1 MAADIITF
9 GKLRANEF
17 AASEDRAA
25 ETLHEQVEKA
35 FEDARDDVYR
45 YLLTLGL
52 WPPQAQ
58 EATQDVFLKLY
69 VALRQGDRIL
79 NTRAWIF
86 RVAHNHG
93 LNVRAREDVMQPF
106 DPDLESSII
115 QRRNDPEQD
124 AIEGEQ
130 MLRLNRAVA
139 GLSEQQ
145 RNCLHLRAEGLRY
158 HEIAETIGISVSTVG
173 EFLRRA
179 VTRLKK
185 AVHE

>member
-1 MAADIITF
+1 MAVGIMF
-9 GKLRANEF
+9 GMLRAGDF
-17 AASEDRAA
+17 AASADEQATQ
-25 ETLHEQVEKA
+25 TLHDEVEKA

-69 VALRQGDRIL
+69 VALRSGEKIAS
-79 NTRAWIF
+79 TRAWIF

-93 LNVRAREDVMQPF
+93 LNVRAREDAMEPF
-106 DPDLESSII
+106 DPDLEARIVEKK
-115 QRRNDPEQD
+115 NNPEED

-130 MLRLNRAVA
+130 MLRLNRALA
-139 GLSEQQ
+139 GLSAQQ

-158 HEIAETIGISVSTVG
+158 HEIASAIGISSSAVG

-179 VTRLKK
+179 ITRLKK

>member
-1 MAADIITF
+1 MAADIMF
-9 GKLRANEF
+9 GKALAGELT
-17 AASEDRAA
+17 ASMVGDESVR
-25 ETLHEQVEKA
+25 LHDEVEKA
-35 FEDARDDVYR
+35 FENSRDDVYH

-69 VALRQGDRIL
+69 VALRQGEEIQ
-79 NTRAWIF
+79 NVRAWVF

-106 DPDLESSII
+106 DPDMEARIV
-115 QRRNDPEQD
+115 QRQNSPEQD
-124 AIEGEQ
+124 AIEAEQ
-130 MLRLNRAVA
+130 MLRLNRALR

-145 RNCLHLRAEGLRY
+145 RHCLHLRAEGLRY
-158 HEIAETIGISVSTVG
+158 REIASAIGISTSAVG

-179 VTRLKK
+179 VTKLKK

>member
-9 GKLRANEF
+9 GNLRAGEL
-17 AASEDRAA
+17 ALTGDEVS
-25 ETLHEQVEKA
+25 ETLHDQVEKA

-69 VALRQGDRIL
+69 VALRQGEKIL
-79 NTRAWIF
+79 NIRAWIF

-106 DPDLESSII
+106 DPDLECRIV
-115 QRRNDPEQD
+115 QRQNDPEQD

-130 MLRLNRAVA
+130 M
-139 GLSEQQ
+139 
-145 RNCLHLRAEGLRY
+145 
-158 HEIAETIGISVSTVG
+158 
-173 EFLRRA
+173 
-179 VTRLKK
+179 
-185 AVHE
+185 

>member
-9 GKLRANEF
+9 GKLRASEF
-17 AASEDRAA
+17 ATADEKAS
-25 ETLHEQVEKA
+25 ETLHDQVEKA

-69 VALRQGDRIL
+69 IALRQGDKIL
-79 NTRAWIF
+79 NIRAWIF

-106 DPDLESSII
+106 DPDLESII
-115 QRRNDPEQD
+115 VQRRNDPEQD

-130 MLRLNRAVA
+130 MLRLTRAVA

-158 HEIAETIGISVSTVG
+158 HEIAQAIGISASTVG

>member
-1 MAADIITF
+1 MAADIYMF
-9 GKLRANEF
+9 GRADELASSANENVSH
-17 AASEDRAA
+17 A
-25 ETLHEQVEKA
+25 LHDQVEKA
-35 FEDARDDVYR
+35 FEDAREDVYR

-69 VALRQGDRIL
+69 VALRQGENIL
-79 NTRAWIF
+79 NTRAWVF

-93 LNVRAREDVMQPF
+93 LNLRAREDVMQPY
-106 DPDLESSII
+106 DPELESHLVEK
-115 QRRNDPEQD
+115 RNDPEQD

-130 MLRLNRAVA
+130 MLRMNRALA
-139 GLSEQQ
+139 GLSGQQ
-145 RNCLHLRAEGLRY
+145 RNCLYLRAEGLRY
-158 HEIAETIGISVSTVG
+158 REIADAIGISTSAVG

>member
-1 MAADIITF
+1 MAADIMF
-9 GKLRANEF
+9 GSLRAGEF
-17 AASEDRAA
+17 AGSTGEKVS
-25 ETLHEQVEKA
+25 ETLHDQVEKA

-69 VALRQGDRIL
+69 VALRQGEKIL
-79 NTRAWIF
+79 NIRAWVF

-93 LNVRAREDVMQPF
+93 LNVRAHEDVMQPF
-106 DPDLESSII
+106 DPNLESHIV
-115 QRRNDPEQD
+115 QRRNSPEQD
-124 AIEGEQ
+124 AIENEQ
-130 MLRLNRAVA
+130 MLRLNRAIA

-158 HEIAETIGISVSTVG
+158 HEIAQTIGISTSTVG
-173 EFLRRA
+173 EFLLRA

>member
-1 MAADIITF
+1 MAADIMF
-9 GKLRANEF
+9 GSSRAGELV
-17 AASEDRAA
+17 AATDEKVS
-25 ETLHEQVEKA
+25 ETLHDQVEKA

-69 VALRQGDRIL
+69 VALRQGEKIL
-79 NTRAWIF
+79 NIRAWVF

-106 DPDLESSII
+106 DPDLENHIV
-115 QRRNDPEQD
+115 QRRNSPEQD

-130 MLRLNRAVA
+130 MQRLNRALA
-139 GLSEQQ
+139 GLSGQQ
-145 RNCLHLRAEGLRY
+145 RNCLYLRAEGLRY
-158 HEIAETIGISVSTVG
+158 REIADAIGISTSAVG

>member
-1 MAADIITF
+1 MAADIIF
-9 GKLRANEF
+9 GISCASEL
-17 AASEDRAA
+17 AASTGSKVSEA
-25 ETLHEQVEKA
+25 LHDQVEKA

-69 VALRQGDRIL
+69 IALRQGEKIL
-79 NTRAWIF
+79 NIRGWIF

-106 DPDLESSII
+106 DPDLESRIV
-115 QRRNDPEQD
+115 QRRNNPEQD

-130 MLRLNRAVA
+130 MLRLNRALA

-145 RNCLHLRAEGLRY
+145 RNCLYLRAEGLRY
-158 HEIAETIGISVSTVG
+158 REIGHTIGISTSTVG

>member
-1 MAADIITF
+1 MAADIMLAF
-9 GKLRANEF
+9 SRASEF
-17 AASEDRAA
+17 AGSTGERVS
-25 ETLHEQVEKA
+25 ETLHDQVEKA

-69 VALRQGDRIL
+69 VALRQGEKIL
-79 NTRAWIF
+79 NIRAWIF

-106 DPDLESSII
+106 DPDLESRIV
-115 QRRNDPEQD
+115 QKWNDPEQN
-124 AIEGEQ
+124 AIEGQQ
-130 MLRLNRAVA
+130 MLRLNRALA

-145 RNCLHLRAEGLRY
+145 RNCLYLRAEGLRY
-158 HEIAETIGISVSTVG
+158 REIGQAIGISTSTVG

>member
-1 MAADIITF
+1 MAAHIIF
-9 GKLRANEF
+9 GISC
-17 AASEDRAA
+17 ASELAGSA
-25 ETLHEQVEKA
+25 GEKVSETLHDQVEKA

-69 VALRQGDRIL
+69 VALRQGEKIL
-79 NTRAWIF
+79 NIRAWIF

-106 DPDLESSII
+106 DPDLENRIV
-115 QRRNDPEQD
+115 QRWNDPEQE

-130 MLRLNRAVA
+130 MLRLNRALA

-145 RNCLHLRAEGLRY
+145 RNCLYLRAEGLRY
-158 HEIAETIGISVSTVG
+158 REIAHTIGISTSTVG

-179 VTRLKK
+179 ISRLKK

>member
-9 GKLRANEF
+9 GKLRASEF
-17 AASEDRAA
+17 GASDETAS

-69 VALRQGDRIL
+69 IALRQGDKIL
-79 NTRAWIF
+79 NIRAWIF

-106 DPDLESSII
+106 DPDLESRMI
-115 QRRNDPEQD
+115 QRRNDPEED

-158 HEIAETIGISVSTVG
+158 HEIAEAIGISTSTAG

>member
-1 MAADIITF
+1 MAVDIMF
-9 GKLRANEF
+9 GMLRAGDF
-17 AASEDRAA
+17 AAPAGEQATQ
-25 ETLHEQVEKA
+25 TLHDEVEKA

-69 VALRQGDRIL
+69 VALRSGEKIAS
-79 NTRAWIF
+79 TRAWIF

-93 LNVRAREDVMQPF
+93 LNVRAREDAMQPF
-106 DPDLESSII
+106 DPDLEARIVEK
-115 QRRNDPEQD
+115 QNNPEED

-130 MLRLNRAVA
+130 MLRLNRALA

-158 HEIAETIGISVSTVG
+158 HEIASAIGISSSAVG

-179 VTRLKK
+179 ITRLKK

>member
-1 MAADIITF
+1 MGIGITF
-9 GKLRANEF
+9 GMLRAGDL
-17 AASEDRAA
+17 AGSAEDQATR
-25 ETLHEQVEKA
+25 TLHDEVEKA

-69 VALRQGDRIL
+69 VALRKGEKIAS
-79 NTRAWIF
+79 TRAWIF

-93 LNVRAREDVMQPF
+93 LNLRAREDTMQPF
-106 DPDLESSII
+106 DPELEARIVE
-115 QRRNDPEQD
+115 RKNNPEED

-130 MLRLNRAVA
+130 MLRLNRALA
-139 GLSEQQ
+139 GLSDQQ
-145 RNCLHLRAEGLRY
+145 RHCLHLRAAGLRY
-158 HEIAETIGISVSTVG
+158 HEIASAIGISSSAVG

>member
-1 MAADIITF
+1 MAVDSMF
-9 GKLRANEF
+9 GMLRAGDF
-17 AASEDRAA
+17 AASSDEQATH
-25 ETLHEQVEKA
+25 TLHDEVEKA

-69 VALRQGDRIL
+69 VALRQGDKIL
-79 NTRAWIF
+79 NSRAWIF

-106 DPDLESSII
+106 DPDLETRII
-115 QRRNDPEQD
+115 QRQNDPEQD
-124 AIEGEQ
+124 AIEDEQ

-158 HEIAETIGISVSTVG
+158 HEIAQTIGISTSTVG
-173 EFLRRA
+173 EFLLRA

>member
-1 MAADIITF
+1 
-9 GKLRANEF
+9 
-17 AASEDRAA
+17 
-25 ETLHEQVEKA
+25 
-35 FEDARDDVYR
+35 
-45 YLLTLGL
+45 LLTLGL

-69 VALRQGDRIL
+69 IALRQGENIL
-79 NTRAWIF
+79 NIRAWIF

-106 DPDLESSII
+106 DPDLESRIV
-115 QRRNDPEQD
+115 QKWNDPEQK
-124 AIEGEQ
+124 AIEGQQ
-130 MLRLNRAVA
+130 MLRLNRALA

-145 RNCLHLRAEGLRY
+145 RNCLYLRAEGLRY
-158 HEIAETIGISVSTVG
+158 REIAQAIGISTSTVG

>member
-1 MAADIITF
+1 MAAGIMF
-9 GKLRANEF
+9 GRADEL
-17 AASEDRAA
+17 ASAGENVSDA
-25 ETLHEQVEKA
+25 LHDQVEKA
-35 FEDARDDVYR
+35 FEDAREDVYR

-58 EATQDVFLKLY
+58 EVTQDVFLKLY
-69 VALRQGDRIL
+69 IALRQGERIL

-93 LNVRAREDVMQPF
+93 LNVRAREDFLQPY
-106 DPDLESSII
+106 DPDLESRIVE
-115 QRRNDPEQD
+115 RRNDPEQD

-130 MLRLNRAVA
+130 MLRMNRALA
-139 GLSEQQ
+139 GLSGQQ
-145 RNCLHLRAEGLRY
+145 RNCLYLRAEGLRY
-158 HEIAETIGISVSTVG
+158 REIADATGISISAVG

-179 VTRLKK
+179 VSRLRK